1 MRLRQ
6 PSASVSIRKLAIA
19 AEDGFVLGASLYHPV
34 AARARGTVILH
45 GATAV
50 PQSYYRHFASFLAER
65 GLRVLTYDYR
75 GVGRSRP
82 AQLRGFAATM
92 TDWARLDA
100 AAVHRFVRTHH
111 GDEPMVLVGH
121 SFGGQLIGLL
131 DDTGDAAGAL
141 LVATH
146 LPTVDMWPLPRRALV
161 GAFFAGI
168 VPAAIA
174 TTGYVPGWAGL
185 GADLPAGVA
194 REWARWCM
202 QDGYLLGSHPD
213 AAARFAAFRRPVLVW
228 SFSDDSYAPPRSVTA
243 LVQALSG
250 ADLELRRLG
259 PDDVGAKVG
268 HLGFFRAPFR
278 ARFWGPSATWLEA
291 VLDGQP
297 PPRDVLITEEELAH
311 DLGYR

>member
-100 AAVHRFVRTHH
+100 AAVHRFVRTHRRQPEEQ
-111 GDEPMVLVGH
+111 D
-121 SFGGQLIGLL
+121 SQLGVR
-131 DDTGDAAGAL
+131 GPVE
-141 LVATH
+141 VAD
-146 LPTVDMWPLPRRALV
+146 V
-161 GAFFAGI
+161 
-168 VPAAIA
+168 VP
-174 TTGYVPGWAGL
+174 VPG
-185 GADLPAGVA
+185 D
-194 REWARWCM
+194 
-202 QDGYLLGSHPD
+202 
-213 AAARFAAFRRPVLVW
+213 
-228 SFSDDSYAPPRSVTA
+228 
-243 LVQALSG
+243 
-250 ADLELRRLG
+250 
-259 PDDVGAKVG
+259 
-268 HLGFFRAPFR
+268 
-278 ARFWGPSATWLEA
+278 
-291 VLDGQP
+291 
-297 PPRDVLITEEELAH
+297 
-311 DLGYR
+311 